1 MASYRRSGFAII
13 SHFVLSEPSWFIYS
27 PMSKKYIRDFANLQS
42 RATLAMSDTRVI
54 VRLDNATLPAIETL
68 KTRKISL
75 AKLQR
80 N

>member
-42 RATLAMSDTRVI
+42 RA
-54 VRLDNATLPAIETL
+54 AIETL